1 MTDITR
7 RVNMREISYFYTS
20 PDVLIDNSG
29 LNSFSLIRSIIEVLD
44 YYGIKDFTAEDVYC
58 IFKEIGIV
66 QRSNG
71 RVFAPSVKKIS
82 GVLECYINNKN
93 RKYSL
98 SLHEKTFHIESWD
111 HTGYLYEI
119 EYAKNSGRL

>member
-1 MTDITR
+1 MTDITQK
-7 RVNMREISYFYTS
+7 VNMREISYFYTS

-44 YYGIKDFTAEDVYC
+44 YYGVKEFTAGDVYR
-58 IFKEIGIV
+58 IFKGIGMV

-71 RVFAPSVKKIS
+71 RIFAPSVKKIS
-82 GVLECYINNKN
+82 GVLECYVKDG
-93 RKYSL
+93 KYSL
-98 SLHEKTFHIESWD
+98 SLHCDVFRIESWD

-119 EYAKNSGRL
+119 EYAKSSGKL